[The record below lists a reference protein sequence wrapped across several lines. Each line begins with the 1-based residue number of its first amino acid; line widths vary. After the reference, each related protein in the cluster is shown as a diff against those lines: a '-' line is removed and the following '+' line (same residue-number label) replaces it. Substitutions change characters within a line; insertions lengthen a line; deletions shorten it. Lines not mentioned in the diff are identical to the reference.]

1 MIRISQLKLDLDDAI
16 DYASELANLR
26 RLVVSKCRISHTD
39 LLLIRIAKKA
49 VDARRKP
56 NIKFIYTVDVEIVD
70 EKQILNK
77 GLKNISETP
86 DLKYHDVPSGSQA
99 LDKPPVIVGFGPS
112 GIFAALL
119 LSRRGYDPIVLERGL
134 DIDQRTK
141 AWQSFIDGG
150 AFHEHASVQ
159 YGEGGAGTFSDGK
172 LTTMIN
178 DKRCYW
184 ILEEF
189 VKAGAHPEILYLNKP
204 HIGTDVLR
212 KIIKN
217 IREEIIANG
226 GTIRFNAKVTDFIVK
241 DHKLQ
246 GVVINNDEL
255 IRTDVCLLGIGH
267 SARDTFKLLHQKAL
281 QIEPKAFAVGLRIEH
296 KQAFINHAQYGDA
309 YQHPSLKPADYKLS
323 HHTQNGRTCYTFCMC
338 PGGYVVNASSEAE
351 TVVTNGM
358 SFSQRDGQNA
368 NAALLVNVKPD
379 DFPSNHPLAGVDY
392 QKAIETKAYVL
403 SQKTYKAPAQRVS
416 DFINGI
422 ESKEKG
428 HIKPTYE
435 PGVYLTDLN
444 QLFPNY
450 ILEALKEGLQD
461 FNQKISGFAAD
472 DAMLTGPETR
482 SSSPIRMIRNEHH
495 QANIFGLYPMGEGA
509 GYAGGIMSSAVDGV
523 KTAEKIIML
532 YKD

>member
-1 MIRISQLKLDLDDAI
+1 MLRISQLKLSLDDAI

-26 RLVVSKCRISHTD
+26 RLVVLKCRISHTD

-70 EKQILNK
+70 EKEILKKN
-77 GLKNISETP
+77 LKNVSLTP
-86 DLKYHDVPSGSQA
+86 NLGYQDIPSGTQQ
-99 LDKPPVIVGFGPS
+99 LNHRPVIVGFGPS

-134 DIDQRTK
+134 DINKRTA
-141 AWQSFIDGG
+141 AWQAFIDGG
-150 AFHEHASVQ
+150 AFQEHASVQ

-212 KIIKN
+212 NIIKN

-226 GTIRFNAKVTDFIVK
+226 GTIRFNAKVTDLIIKNQQIKGLIV
-241 DHKLQ
+241 
-246 GVVINNDEL
+246 NNDEK
-255 IRTDVCLLGIGH
+255 IMTENCLLGIGH
-267 SARDTFKLLHQKAL
+267 SARDTFNLLHQKKME
-281 QIEPKAFAVGLRIEH
+281 IEPKAFAVGVRIEH
-296 KQAFINHAQYGDA
+296 KQSFINYAQYGEA
-309 YQHPSLKPADYKLS
+309 YQHPSLKPAEYKLS
-323 HHTQNGRTCYTFCMC
+323 YHASNGRTCYTFCMC
-338 PGGYVVNASSEAE
+338 PGGYVVNASNEAG
-351 TVVTNGM
+351 TIVTNGM

-368 NAALLVNVKPD
+368 NAAILVNVKPS
-379 DFPSNHPLAGVDY
+379 DFPTADPLAGVDF
-392 QKAIETKAYVL
+392 QKAIETKAYQL
-403 SQKTYKAPAQRVS
+403 SQKTYRAPAQRVA
-416 DFINGI
+416 DFIKGARSQETGTIQATYKPGI
-422 ESKEKG
+422 
-428 HIKPTYE
+428 
-435 PGVYLTDLN
+435 YLTDLN
-444 QLFPNY
+444 LLFPDD
-450 ILEALKEGLQD
+450 ILKALKEGLHD
-461 FNQKISGFAAD
+461 FDQKITGFASD

-482 SSSPIRMIRNEHH
+482 SSSPIRMLRNEQHESS
-495 QANIFGLYPMGEGA
+495 IKGLFPMGEGA

-523 KTAEKIIML
+523 KTAEKIIAI
-532 YKD
+532 YQP